1 MQVDLEHVVDEVA
14 AALPSVPVEVRAQVA
29 ELAVRAAVE
38 RLAEHL
44 CGALSDAVAAMPV
57 GAAGPAESVDGVLR
71 FARAEIARQIR
82 SGALL
87 RATLV

>member
-1 MQVDLEHVVDEVA
+1 MHDELERVVDEVA
-14 AALPSVPVEVRAQVA
+14 AALPGVPVEVRAQVA

-38 RLAEHL
+38 HLAEHL

-57 GAAGPAESVDGVLR
+57 GAAGPAESVEEVLR
-71 FARAEIARQIR
+71 YARAQIARQIR

-87 RATLV
+87 RTTIV